1 MGGVIYDGK
10 WSNMLSRNCLR
21 KIVWIVWSMV
31 IVKAYEIDDPTEVE
45 DGGIITPRLNILGT
59 KYLKLEDQSWRL
71 SSRAGH
77 WALVFKYMDIEKSD
91 HCQHDSLQIKVEN
104 GGSNNP
110 ITTFCGDQVPDPFIS
125 ESPNVSV
132 RFVSDTMFEFRGF
145 KIVAFHSVSKDLLL
159 PKIRTQPSQEA
170 FTLAPAANHK
180 KDNTNSEPT
189 FYFLVAS
196 VGVAL
201 ILFGI
206 LLLYFATLLRK
217 RAKSSNPAT
226 AVYYNTPSGSEST
239 CSSVSQAT
247 NEKSSQELLKT
258 GRRYSRKMSDRFI
271 GAEKAQ
277 PQVVLL
283 TSESLPVVAQHN
295 FIYGDSN

>member
-1 MGGVIYDGK
+1 MGGVIYD
-10 WSNMLSRNCLR
+10 
-21 KIVWIVWSMV
+21 
-31 IVKAYEIDDPTEVE
+31 DDPTEVE

-91 HCQHDSLQIKVEN
+91 HCQHDSLQIK
-104 GGSNNP
+104 
-110 ITTFCGDQVPDPFIS
+110 VPDPFIS